1 MSDEKPETVEER
13 TAPLNVAGAVP
24 QIVSD
29 DVTDDLKILLGEFE
43 GPLDLLL
50 HLIRQEHVSIYD
62 IPVARITDEYL
73 RYLRVM
79 QEMDIA
85 VAGDFLVMAATLIEL
100 KTKMLLPRD
109 PLAPPEEEE
118 DPRSDLVNQLLEYQK
133 YKAAAQM
140 LWSRA
145 TVEQAVF
152 KRAEL
157 ETDKNN
163 PEVAVGLFDLLK
175 VFQDILARHKEEALL
190 EIEREEISMAEM
202 LERLRNMVMSAG
214 ELNLRVFFER
224 AKSRRELVLAF
235 LSVLELVRT
244 TEVRLF
250 QRETFGEE
258 ASRELAAMVAEAE
271 QSSTAEQTEE
281 SDDGELYVPQSESE
295 RAAVIEALIFV
306 SEEPLSAK
314 AIADVL
320 KEDKEVVG
328 NAITALVEEF
338 NARNGGL
345 QLREV
350 AGGWQFATRPEYHE
364 HVRAFLKTRPSAK
377 LSIASLETL
386 AVIAYRQPVTVPEI
400 LEIRGVQSPSAI
412 KTLLDKKLIVAK
424 GRKETVGRP
433 MMYGTSKEFLLQ
445 FGLKDLSE
453 LPSVEDFHDLS
464 GGS

>member
-1 MSDEKPETVEER
+1 METVEAQPALLEEQP
-13 TAPLNVAGAVP
+13 APINVAGATP
-24 QIVSD
+24 QIVPD
-29 DVTDDLKILLGEFE
+29 DVTDDLNILLGEFE

-50 HLIRQEHVSIYD
+50 HLIRQEQISIYD

-109 PLAPPEEEE
+109 PSAVQEEEE

-175 VFQDILARHKEEALL
+175 VFQDILARHKEEVLL

-202 LERLRNMVMSAG
+202 LERLRNMVMSTG

-224 AKSRRELVLAF
+224 ALSRRELVLAF

-244 TEVRLF
+244 SEVRLF
-250 QRETFGEE
+250 QRETFG
-258 ASRELAAMVAEAE
+258 
-271 QSSTAEQTEE
+271 
-281 SDDGELYVPQSESE
+281 D
-295 RAAVIEALIFV
+295 I
-306 SEEPLSAK
+306 
-314 AIADVL
+314 IA
-320 KEDKEVVG
+320 
-328 NAITALVEEF
+328 
-338 NARNGGL
+338 R
-345 QLREV
+345 
-350 AGGWQFATRPEYHE
+350 
-364 HVRAFLKTRPSAK
+364 
-377 LSIASLETL
+377 
-386 AVIAYRQPVTVPEI
+386 VT
-400 LEIRGVQSPSAI
+400 G
-412 KTLLDKKLIVAK
+412 
-424 GRKETVGRP
+424 
-433 MMYGTSKEFLLQ
+433 
-445 FGLKDLSE
+445 
-453 LPSVEDFHDLS
+453 
-464 GGS
+464 

>member
-1 MSDEKPETVEER
+1 MEATDQASVQLK
-13 TAPLNVAGAVP
+13 VAGAVP

-29 DVTDDLKILLGEFE
+29 DITDDLKILLGEFE

-50 HLIRQEHVSIYD
+50 HLIRQEQVSIYD
-62 IPVARITDEYL
+62 IPIARITDEYL

-109 PLAPPEEEE
+109 PLADQEEEE
-118 DPRSDLVNQLLEYQK
+118 DPRTDLVNQLLEYQK

-145 TVEQAVF
+145 TVERAVF

-163 PEVAVGLFDLLK
+163 PEVSVGLFDLLK
-175 VFQDILARHKEEALL
+175 VFQDILARHKEEVML

-244 TEVRLF
+244 TEIRLF
-250 QRETFGEE
+250 QRETFGDII
-258 ASRELAAMVAEAE
+258 ARVA
-271 QSSTAEQTEE
+271 
-281 SDDGELYVPQSESE
+281 
-295 RAAVIEALIFV
+295 
-306 SEEPLSAK
+306 
-314 AIADVL
+314 
-320 KEDKEVVG
+320 
-328 NAITALVEEF
+328 N
-338 NARNGGL
+338 
-345 QLREV
+345 
-350 AGGWQFATRPEYHE
+350 
-364 HVRAFLKTRPSAK
+364 
-377 LSIASLETL
+377 
-386 AVIAYRQPVTVPEI
+386 
-400 LEIRGVQSPSAI
+400 
-412 KTLLDKKLIVAK
+412 
-424 GRKETVGRP
+424 
-433 MMYGTSKEFLLQ
+433 
-445 FGLKDLSE
+445 
-453 LPSVEDFHDLS
+453 
-464 GGS
+464 